1 MSAIGTRAG
10 EDCDAKFLDLRR
22 HNDAIQ
28 MIGLAIELER
38 GTDVKAKVRRWLL
51 QDFVRRN
58 RYPRAIHF
66 DLVMI
71 IDLST
76 RRRSTIRQIAAWSFG
91 IRALE
96 TLIKAMPLVMPLA
109 QITFLRCSRLI
120 QDQRK

>member
-1 MSAIGTRAG
+1 VRAG
-10 EDCDAKFLDLRR
+10 EDYDAKFLDLRR

-28 MIGLAIELER
+28 MTGLAIELER

-51 QDFVRRN
+51 QDFVWRN
-58 RYPRAIHF
+58 RYPHAIDF

-91 IRALE
+91 IGALE

-109 QITFLRCSRLI
+109 QITFLRCRRLI

>member
-1 MSAIGTRAG
+1 
-10 EDCDAKFLDLRR
+10 
-22 HNDAIQ
+22 

-58 RYPRAIHF
+58 QYPRAIDF

-91 IRALE
+91 IGALE
-96 TLIKAMPLVMPLA
+96 TLVKAMPLVMPLA